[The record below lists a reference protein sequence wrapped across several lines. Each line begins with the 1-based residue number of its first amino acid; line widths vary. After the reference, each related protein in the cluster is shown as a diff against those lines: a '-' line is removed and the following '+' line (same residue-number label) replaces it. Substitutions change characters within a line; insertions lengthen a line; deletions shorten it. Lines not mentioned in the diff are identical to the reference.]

1 MFFFCLIVHY
11 CWATTVVYLLIKCF
25 FFFFNILYANED
37 IQQSHHTIVLLFSIK
52 EHIFFSHLTLFLLD
66 CCHRAWQCVH
76 LKTNTSLA
84 GCCRVPDI
92 ACCCDVDMRGPLI
105 AQYLF
110 FMMPDGASTDLITL
124 VWHVNKHMRLPNVT
138 TGMLQSQQ

>member
-1 MFFFCLIVHY
+1 MFFLPNC
-11 CWATTVVYLLIKCF
+11 ALLLNNYSGIFVDEMF
-25 FFFFNILYANED
+25 FFFFLTSCMLMKISSKA
-37 IQQSHHTIVLLFSIK
+37 TIPWCCGFLSKNTF
-52 EHIFFSHLTLFLLD
+52 FFSHLTLFLLD

-92 ACCCDVDMRGPLI
+92 VRCCDVDMRGPLI
-105 AQYLF
+105 ARYLF